1 MKTFFS
7 IIYLPLNPNL
17 QEKISVGLV
26 MSNGNQS
33 IFKVSNPKMQI
44 IKGLISLN
52 NQLTNLPHPSSE
64 WIE

>member
-7 IIYLPLNPNL
+7 IIYLPLNSNL

-26 MSNGNQS
+26 MSNGEQS

-44 IKGLISLN
+44 IKVNQFFISQKL
-52 NQLTNLPHPSSE
+52 
-64 WIE
+64 